1 VRQLLY
7 VSSRPPSVPEVS
19 VGNILMISRRNND
32 AAGVTG
38 LLYTDGTRFLQVLEG
53 DEEPVA
59 ATFARI
65 KADPRHHAVVIL
77 SDRTI
82 TTREF
87 GSWSMAYRLPTDEAD
102 TFDGKV
108 ARLLAGASDS
118 VRATFTGLIATRR
131 TA

>member
-1 VRQLLY
+1 LRQLLY
-7 VSSRPPSVPEVS
+7 VSSRPFNVPEVS
-19 VGNILMISRRNND
+19 VGNILMVSRRNND

-65 KADPRHHAVVIL
+65 KGDPRHHAVVVL
-77 SDRTI
+77 SDRRI
-82 TTREF
+82 ANREF